1 MANDVTIEQI
11 RAAREITVALVGHAL
26 IPFTEEDLMQPKKL
40 AVKIGSI
47 YAGVYAGIHDAVKNP
62 GTYLKS

>member
-11 RAAREITVALVGHAL
+11 RAAREITVALVEKAL
-26 IPFTEEDLMQPKKL
+26 IPFTEEDLMQHKKL

-47 YAGVYAGIHDAVKNP
+47 YASVYAGVYDAVKNP
-62 GTYLKS
+62 STYLKG